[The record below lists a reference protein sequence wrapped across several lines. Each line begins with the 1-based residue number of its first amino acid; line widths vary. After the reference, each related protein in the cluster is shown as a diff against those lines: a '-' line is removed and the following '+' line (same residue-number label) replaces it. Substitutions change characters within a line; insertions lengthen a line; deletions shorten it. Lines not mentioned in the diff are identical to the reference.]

1 MQNEF
6 PLLSKLFVN
15 EVQTLLSTQASHVL
29 NPIQEENE
37 RLQESAQELAIDN
50 SAATLFSTT
59 KLPYHELENSE
70 RLGDHESI
78 EGSKTSN
85 PAPRE
90 ATEFSN
96 GDTKKATVFSNYPLD
111 RRRERDLNLWAMDEG
126 SIISGPKSNI
136 TLKSSHYID

>member
-50 SAATLFSTT
+50 SAATLFSNT

-96 GDTKKATVFSNYPLD
+96 GDSRALY
-111 RRRERDLNLWAMDEG
+111 
-126 SIISGPKSNI
+126 
-136 TLKSSHYID
+136 